1 MSVNSGIVTDFVKA
15 WNALDTERVMSFFTP
30 DCVYH
35 NMPMEP
41 VQGTDAIQGLIQS
54 FAGMAREID
63 WIVHQIAETP
73 SGIVLTE
80 RTDRFLIGEKWVA
93 LPVMGAFELRDGK
106 ISAWRD
112 YFDLNQFNQQLPS
125 G

>member
-35 NMPMEP
+35 NMPMDP
-41 VQGTDAIQGLIQS
+41 VQGTEAIRGLIQS